1 MDDQRG
7 FALPAAIGALVIIG
21 ILVTAGFFMARQEL
35 RIGVASNHANMAVN
49 IAQMGANE
57 VMANWNGYQ
66 LGLITPWDS
75 SVITGTAAG
84 GNWRVSVVNAN
95 SYVYRITSTGEVTEG
110 GALWAGATR
119 TVGIVARMLFADI
132 NPPGALTTRGN
143 VTVQGTAGID
153 GTNQTPGAWGP
164 YCTTVPTDDAAGVVT
179 DAGGTVDTKGSGAVD
194 GNPPSVQDPGIVAS
208 TFTDFGNL
216 TWAELTALAQ
226 IEGKDVTTALG
237 TNITSTAPEVA
248 GGLCDESVASNWGDI
263 TPTNPC
269 GAYFPLI
276 YHGGSPRIQSNGFG
290 QGILLVEG
298 DLDIR
303 GGYTFYGIII
313 TQGAFS
319 TGAGGATI
327 MGAVLAGNDLILD
340 QTATGG
346 AQIIYSRCAV
356 TRAVLN
362 NANLSR
368 ARPLATR
375 SWVDLTAVTN

>member
-1 MDDQRG
+1 
-7 FALPAAIGALVIIG
+7 
-21 ILVTAGFFMARQEL
+21 
-35 RIGVASNHANMAVN
+35 
-49 IAQMGANE
+49 
-57 VMANWNGYQ
+57 
-66 LGLITPWDS
+66 
-75 SVITGTAAG
+75 
-84 GNWRVSVVNAN
+84 
-95 SYVYRITSTGEVTEG
+95 
-110 GALWAGATR
+110 
-119 TVGIVARMLFADI
+119 
-132 NPPGALTTRGN
+132 
-143 VTVQGTAGID
+143 
-153 GTNQTPGAWGP
+153 
-164 YCTTVPTDDAAGVVT
+164 
-179 DAGGTVDTKGSGAVD
+179 
-194 GNPPSVQDPGIVAS
+194 
-208 TFTDFGNL
+208 
-216 TWAELTALAQ
+216 
-226 IEGKDVTTALG
+226 
-237 TNITSTAPEVA
+237 
-248 GGLCDESVASNWGDI
+248 
-263 TPTNPC
+263 
-269 GAYFPLI
+269 LI

>member
-1 MDDQRG
+1 M
-7 FALPAAIGALVIIG
+7 GALVIIG

-75 SVITGTAAG
+75 SVITGTVTG

-95 SYVYRITSTGEVTEG
+95 SYVYRITATGQVTEG

-132 NPPGALTTRGN
+132 DPPGALTTRGN
-143 VTVQGTAGID
+143 VDVKGTAGID
-153 GTNQTPGAWGP
+153 GTNQTPTGWGP
-164 YCTTVPTDDAAGVVT
+164 YCTTVPTNDMAGVVT
-179 DAGGTVDTKGSGAVD
+179 DAGGTVTTSGSGTVD
-194 GNPPSVQDPGIVAS
+194 GTPPSVSDPAIVDE

-216 TWAELTALAQ
+216 TWTELTTLAQ
-226 IEGKDVTTALG
+226 IEGKDVTSLG
-237 TNITSTAPEVA
+237 NINNTAPVLTG
-248 GGLCDESVASNWGDI
+248 GGLCDESVLTNWGDI

-276 YHGGSPRIQSNGFG
+276 YHGGSPSIQSSGFG

-298 DLDIR
+298 DLHIQ
-303 GGYTFYGIII
+303 GGYTFHGIII

-327 MGAVLAGNDLILD
+327 MGAVLAGNDLTLD
-340 QTATGG
+340 QTTTGG

-368 ARPLATR
+368 ARPLSTR
-375 SWVDLTAVTN
+375 SWVDLTAVMN